1 MRIIQVIDSLEAG
14 GSERMAVSYANGL
27 AEQID
32 FSGLVVTRKEGSLL
46 SHLSTKV
53 DYLFLNKKSSLDLKA
68 VFALRRYI
76 VKNKITV
83 VHTHSTSFFIG
94 FLLKLIYPSI
104 RMLWHDHYGNSEFL
118 KARATFPFR
127 LTLPFFD
134 GVISVNQKLQQ
145 WAKQKLHFKNTI
157 YLPNFP
163 SKENG
168 IESITILKGVAGK
181 RIVFLA
187 NLRPQKNHFLLLE
200 VAKKLKETYPNWTFH
215 LVGKDFE
222 DDYSAAIKMLIVEY
236 ALKESVFLYGSKSDI
251 QNVLEQADICVL
263 TSKSEGLPLALLEY
277 GKAKKPVLVTDVGEI
292 PAVVQNGKNGLVVAQ
307 KEELFYAALVKLIA
321 NESLRGD
328 YGESIYET
336 ILNNYSEEEIIKQ
349 YLNWI
354 QRSST

>member
-104 RMLWHDHYGNSEFL
+104 RILWHDHYGNSEFL

-145 WAKQKLHFKNTI
+145 WAKQKLYFKNTI

-222 DDYSAAIKMLIVEY
+222 DDYSAAIKMLIIEY

-307 KEELFYAALVKLIA
+307 KEELFYDSLVELIDNNALRIVFGKELYKTVSQNFSEKLVI
-321 NESLRGD
+321 N
-328 YGESIYET
+328 
-336 ILNNYSEEEIIKQ
+336 K
-349 YLNWI
+349 YLNWLRNN
-354 QRSST
+354 QE